1 MILKFKIWWGQKY
14 SMPVR
19 LKQQFLKKIE
29 VNQPDILHV
38 DGDSGKIN
46 CDLGYFGKLGS
57 SMLWVS
63 QFSRFI
69 NKLCI

>member
-14 SMPVR
+14 SMPVK
-19 LKQQFLKKIE
+19 LKQQFLKKSE

-38 DGDSGKIN
+38 DRDSGKIN

-57 SMLWVS
+57 
-63 QFSRFI
+63 
-69 NKLCI
+69 